1 MESANGEEEHDFT
14 DLRDPFAT
22 RSPPRSA
29 SVLRSSVS
37 SGGSASESGSVVGH
51 TRMSAWGR
59 LQFPVRLPLHG
70 TSVGGGAT
78 ANVGLGM
85 GGGKKERG
93 TCRSGSRGRVRSHHQ
108 QQRRGGGGTGGE
120 QDKRETDRDN
130 VDVDDIQDSALLAQR
145 LLRRLQGNGHGHVG
159 SGSWVGGKYPAPV
172 GSAV

>member
-1 MESANGEEEHDFT
+1 MESAKGEEEHDFT

-37 SGGSASESGSVVGH
+37 SGGSASESGSMVGH

-59 LQFPVRLPLHG
+59 LQFPGRLPLHG

-78 ANVGLGM
+78 ALNPNVGLG
-85 GGGKKERG
+85 GRKERG
-93 TCRSGSRGRVRSHHQ
+93 TCQSGSRGRVRSHH
-108 QQRRGGGGTGGE
+108 QRRGGGGTGGE
-120 QDKRETDRDN
+120 QDKRETDRDD

-145 LLRRLQGNGHGHVG
+145 LLRRLQGYGHGHVG